1 MVRALAGDSTMT
13 RFLGTGGSVALGP
26 YPTLFRPRGSAA
38 GNPRRSRGR
47 PRLRGPAAGA
57 TGSSSPSVVDG
68 HRGVAARDRAR
79 RDLHEPDVEVREE
92 EDRLDLVDEDR
103 PLAVH
108 HPQVRAAQPDV
119 ARGRR
124 LVEVGEQRLLVVEM
138 QDDVADHARMVAP
151 ARRRCQPA
159 DGPVRGGR
167 SRPRGGPARR
177 RPRRRSR
184 PGCTPGSSGSRSGR
198 RCTTSR
204 SGRRGASPGRP
215 PWRHRSGSRCSRPS
229 GSSSSRRGG
238 GDRRGCRR

>member
-13 RFLGTGGSVALGP
+13 RFLGTAGSVALGP
-26 YPTLFRPRGSAA
+26 YPTLSQTSRIRRRKSSSISRSASTSGA
-38 GNPRRSRGR
+38 GGGR
-47 PRLRGPAAGA
+47 A
-57 TGSSSPSVVDG
+57 GSSSPRRRRPS
-68 HRGVAARDRAR
+68 RGRSRDRAW
-79 RDLHEPDVEVREE
+79 RDLDEPDVEIREE

-151 ARRRCQPA
+151 ERRRCQSA

-167 SRPRGGPARR
+167 SRPRGGPVRR
-177 RPRRRSR
+177 RPTRRSR
-184 PGCTPGSSGSRSGR
+184 PGCTPGSSGSRNGR

-204 SGRRGASPGRP
+204 SGRRGVSPGPRRP
-215 PWRHRSGSRCSRPS
+215 APPERQPMFSAQR
-229 GSSSSRRGG
+229 
-238 GDRRGCRR
+238 